1 MFIETL
7 LQYIHWINESKIIGS
22 NYEIIILRKSRNIFT
37 SIKI

>member
-22 NYEIIILRKSRNIFT
+22 NYQIIILRKSGTLIERLM
-37 SIKI
+37 